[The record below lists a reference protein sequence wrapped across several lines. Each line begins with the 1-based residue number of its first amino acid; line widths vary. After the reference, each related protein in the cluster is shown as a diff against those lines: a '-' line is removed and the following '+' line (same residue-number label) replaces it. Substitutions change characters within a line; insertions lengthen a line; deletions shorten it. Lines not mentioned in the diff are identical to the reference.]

1 MIDIARIATVVP
13 IQGTFDIALA
23 RNTLRTKIAQ
33 QRWPMVFNA
42 RAATALT
49 ALGELILMVGKAQ
62 AVPVHIEVL
71 EQSKKYG
78 IRLNCRFRLPDKK
91 PIRWEEQ
98 KNKLEQAAADTEI
111 QESQTEIEVTAYVW
125 VE

>member
-62 AVPVHIEVL
+62 AVPIHIEVL
-71 EQSKKYG
+71 EEPKKYG